1 MKAILFGS
9 IGTLIETSDIQRE
22 SFNQAFKENG
32 LDWYWSKET
41 YKNLLKSSGGS
52 KRIEDFANKS
62 NTDIDSKFLRQRKT
76 EIFNYILKTTNIPP
90 REGVLEII
98 KYAKSHNIKIGL
110 ASSTTV
116 ENIEAV
122 FITLNN
128 VITKSDFDFIGNDTL
143 IERQKPDPDIYF
155 KAIECL
161 GINSSECIA
170 IEDSV
175 ESAKSAIKAK
185 IECVAFPGLFHI
197 DDDFE
202 ICKKYFKK
210 LDISIF
216 NNN

>member
-1 MKAILFGS
+1 MKAVLFGS

-52 KRIEDFANKS
+52 KRIYNFAKKYNI
-62 NTDIDSKFLRQRKT
+62 DIDSNFLREKKT
-76 EIFNYILKTTNIPP
+76 EIFNEKLISKNTPP
-90 REGVLEII
+90 REGVIEII

-175 ESAKSAIKAK
+175 ESAISAIKAK
-185 IECVAFPGLFHI
+185 IECVAFPGLFHM

-202 ICKKYFKK
+202 ICKKYLKK

>member
-1 MKAILFGS
+1 MKAVLFGS

-52 KRIEDFANKS
+52 KRIHNFAKKN
-62 NTDIDSKFLRQRKT
+62 NVDIDSNFFRQKKT
-76 EIFNYILKTTNIPP
+76 EIFNEKLKSKNTPP
-90 REGVLEII
+90 REGVIEII
-98 KYAKSHNIKIGL
+98 EHAKSNKIKIGL
-110 ASSTTV
+110 ASSTSV

-143 IERQKPDPDIYF
+143 IEKQKPEPDIYL

-175 ESAKSAIKAK
+175 ESAISAIKAK
-185 IECVAFPGLFHI
+185 IECVAFPGLFHM

>member
-1 MKAILFGS
+1 MKAVLFGS

-32 LDWYWSKET
+32 LDWYWSRET

-62 NTDIDSKFLRQRKT
+62 NTDIDSKFLRQKKT
-76 EIFNYILKTTNIPP
+76 EIFNNILKTTNIPP

-98 KYAKSHNIKIGL
+98 KYAKSNNIKIGL
-110 ASSTTV
+110 ASSTTI

-128 VITKSDFDFIGNDTL
+128 VITKSDFDFIGNSTL
-143 IERQKPDPDIYF
+143 TDKLKPEPDIYL
-155 KAIECL
+155 KAIGSL
-161 GINSSECIA
+161 GIDSSECIA

-175 ESAKSAIKAK
+175 ESSISAIKAK
-185 IECVAFPGLFHI
+185 IRCIAFPGEFHM
-197 DDDFE
+197 DDDFKN
-202 ICKKYFKK
+202 CKKYLKK

>member
-41 YKNLLKSSGGS
+41 YKNLLKNSGGS
-52 KRIEDFANKS
+52 KRIENFAKKN
-62 NTDIDSKFLRQRKT
+62 NIDIDSKFLRQRKT
-76 EIFNYILKTTNIPP
+76 EIFNNILKSRDTPP

-122 FITLNN
+122 FITLNK
-128 VITKSDFDFIGNDTL
+128 VITKRDFDFIGNDTL
-143 IERQKPDPDIYF
+143 IEKQKPDPDIYF

-197 DDDFE
+197 DDNFE
-202 ICKKYFKK
+202 ICKKNLKK

-216 NNN
+216 NNS

>member
-32 LDWYWSKET
+32 LGWYWSKET
-41 YKNLLKSSGGS
+41 YKNLLKKSGGS
-52 KRIEDFANKS
+52 KRIEYFAKKN
-62 NTDIDSKFLRQRKT
+62 NIDIDSKFLRQRKT
-76 EIFNYILKTTNIPP
+76 EIFNNILKSRKTSP

-143 IERQKPDPDIYF
+143 IEKQKPDPDIYF

-202 ICKKYFKK
+202 ICKKYLKK

>member
-1 MKAILFGS
+1 MRAILFGS

-41 YKNLLKSSGGS
+41 YKNLLKNSGGS
-52 KRIEDFANKS
+52 KRIENFAKKN
-62 NTDIDSKFLRQRKT
+62 NIDVDSKFLRQRKT
-76 EIFNYILKTTNIPP
+76 EIFNNILKSRNTHP

-143 IERQKPDPDIYF
+143 IEKHKPDPDIYF
-155 KAIECL
+155 KAIESL

-175 ESAKSAIKAK
+175 ESSISAIKAK
-185 IECVAFPGLFHI
+185 IDCVAFPGVFHI
-197 DDDFE
+197 DDNFD
-202 ICKKYFKK
+202 ICKKYLKK

>member
-1 MKAILFGS
+1 MKAVLFGS

-32 LDWYWSKET
+32 LDWYWSRET
-41 YKNLLKSSGGS
+41 YKNLLKSSGGT

-62 NTDIDSKFLRQRKT
+62 NTDIDSKFLRQKKT
-76 EIFNYILKTTNIPP
+76 EIFNNILKTTNIPP

-98 KYAKSHNIKIGL
+98 KYAKSNNIKIGL
-110 ASSTTV
+110 ASSTTI

-128 VITKSDFDFIGNDTL
+128 VITKSDFDFIGNSTL
-143 IERQKPDPDIYF
+143 IDKLKPEPDIYL
-155 KAIECL
+155 KAIGSL
-161 GINSSECIA
+161 GIDSSECIA

-175 ESAKSAIKAK
+175 ESSISAIKAK
-185 IECVAFPGLFHI
+185 IRCIAFPGEFHM
-197 DDDFE
+197 DDDFKN
-202 ICKKYFKK
+202 CKKYLKK

>member
-1 MKAILFGS
+1 MNTGNKK
-9 IGTLIETSDIQRE
+9 LI
-22 SFNQAFKENG
+22 
-32 LDWYWSKET
+32 SK
-41 YKNLLKSSGGS
+41 
-52 KRIEDFANKS
+52 
-62 NTDIDSKFLRQRKT
+62 NT
-76 EIFNYILKTTNIPP
+76 PP
-90 REGVLEII
+90 REGVIEII

-110 ASSTTV
+110 ASSTTI

-128 VITKSDFDFIGNDTL
+128 VITKSDFDFIGNNTL
-143 IERQKPDPDIYF
+143 IEKYKPDPDIYF

-202 ICKKYFKK
+202 ICKKYLKK

>member
-1 MKAILFGS
+1 MKAVLFGS

-32 LDWYWSKET
+32 LDWYWSRET

-62 NTDIDSKFLRQRKT
+62 NTDIDSKFLRQKKT
-76 EIFNYILKTTNIPP
+76 EIFNNILKTTNIPP

-98 KYAKSHNIKIGL
+98 KYAKSNNIKIGL
-110 ASSTTV
+110 ASSTTI

-128 VITKSDFDFIGNDTL
+128 VITKSEFDFIGNSTL
-143 IERQKPDPDIYF
+143 TDKLKPEPDIYL
-155 KAIECL
+155 KAIGSL
-161 GINSSECIA
+161 GIDSSECIA

-175 ESAKSAIKAK
+175 ESSISALKAK
-185 IECVAFPGLFHI
+185 IRCIAFPGVFHM
-197 DDDFE
+197 DDDFKN
-202 ICKKYFKK
+202 CKKYLKK